1 MRTGPLELLLI
12 ALVGIVL
19 LVLLVTARDNRSV
32 DVELSEAF
40 GDPLHPSPGPN
51 AIRWALGVLYEAGV
65 DADSDA
71 PYAAKVLRDAR
82 PGLSPKAAAALVK
95 AIA

>member
-1 MRTGPLELLLI
+1 MRVGLWELLIVGVIAVILI
-12 ALVGIVL
+12 
-19 LVLLVTARDNRSV
+19 LVLITARDGRAT

-40 GDPLHPSPGPN
+40 SDPLHPSPGPQ

-71 PYAAKVLRDAR
+71 PYAAKILRDAR
-82 PGLSPKAAAALVK
+82 PDLSPKAAAALVK